1 MHFLGLDTQ
10 IKITIFCSV
19 KTLTTLFIFQA
30 AMSNSAMVKGF
41 KILSTKL
48 QGVVS
53 LTLNN
58 LMSIAA
64 LINLINEANRLEIF
78 K

>member
-1 MHFLGLDTQ
+1 
-10 IKITIFCSV
+10 
-19 KTLTTLFIFQA
+19 
-30 AMSNSAMVKGF
+30 MSNSAMVKGF